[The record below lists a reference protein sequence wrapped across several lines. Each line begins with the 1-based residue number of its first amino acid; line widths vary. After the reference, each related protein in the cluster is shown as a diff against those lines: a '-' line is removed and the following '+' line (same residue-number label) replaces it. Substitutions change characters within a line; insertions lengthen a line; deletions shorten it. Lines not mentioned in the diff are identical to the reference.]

1 MKDDKGFTLIA
12 IWGLAPIQHV
22 DDGCRG
28 TLAAMGIC
36 KCLADLGL
44 TGSVGVTSGLVFCG
58 TIGSRQRRECS
69 VLGDVVNTS
78 ARLMS
83 YTQSH
88 FGGGVLVDDAT
99 YRSCCDRLLF
109 EKLDPIELKGKNRR
123 VQVYRPTIYD
133 GKTKSML
140 NMRIREDRFLMVNR
154 LYKEQRVLYAASL
167 RRRLLTSDSSRREFR
182 KQALTPKDA
191 KQMFMIASDR
201 MPVKIMRMV
210 CCICV
215 CVCVCVFYFSSPLT
229 HTYTHRLP
237 RYHRNP
243 CSSLFT
249 RLHHH

>member
-1 MKDDKGFTLIA
+1 
-12 IWGLAPIQHV
+12 
-22 DDGCRG
+22 
-28 TLAAMGIC
+28 
-36 KCLADLGL
+36 
-44 TGSVGVTSGLVFCG
+44 
-58 TIGSRQRRECS
+58 
-69 VLGDVVNTS
+69 VNTS

-215 CVCVCVFYFSSPLT
+215 CVCVCVCVCFIFLPLSHIRT
-229 HTYTHRLP
+229 HTDCRDIIEIHVRVCLQGCTTIKICTNYTITVE
-237 RYHRNP
+237 
-243 CSSLFT
+243 FQT
-249 RLHHH
+249 RLRAVQSNAAFKVLVIVLVFEFLWGVYPHISETR